1 MEVLMN
7 RKIIGILS
15 VLALSAI
22 SFAQAPAEAQAPAAP
37 AAPEAAAP
45 AAQAAPEAAPAEA
58 APAEQAAPVPE
69 AAPAA
74 EEAPA
79 PVAVRGG
86 ETVAQDPAV
95 AAPAPT
101 ETKTVTKVIYQPVYT
116 SEPTT
121 VRNAEYVPVK
131 TVYVAETS
139 GKDTVTLDEL
149 RGFVPVKTLVG
160 IQGAVGS
167 YVLTSSRDSYYDT
180 FEDYSGLTWRAGAFT
195 IFPLTDYTVGLR
207 LGVLYEQSEASSS
220 DTYGST
226 SFKVKFKQR
235 KIDVPVLFAFKSP
248 RSSFMFEVG
257 TQISFPIKDEFKV
270 SYADES
276 YKIDMIDK
284 EYRKTV
290 DWDLVIGFAVRAN
303 KYVGLDFQ
311 INGGFSDL
319 YECNKSEYDM
329 FNVNSISATS
339 FLLGLSFYL
348 F

>member
-1 MEVLMN
+1 MN

-22 SFAQAPAEAQAPAAP
+22 SFAQAPAEAQAPAAT

-45 AAQAAPEAAPAEA
+45 AAQAAAPAEQAAPEA
-58 APAEQAAPVPE
+58 APAEQAAPE

-86 ETVAQDPAV
+86 ETAAQDPAV

-149 RGFVPVKTLVG
+149 RGFVPVKTLIG

-195 IFPLTDYTVGLR
+195 VFPLTDYTVGLR

-226 SFKVKFKQR
+226 SFKV
-235 KIDVPVLFAFKSP
+235 
-248 RSSFMFEVG
+248 
-257 TQISFPIKDEFKV
+257 
-270 SYADES
+270 
-276 YKIDMIDK
+276 
-284 EYRKTV
+284 
-290 DWDLVIGFAVRAN
+290 
-303 KYVGLDFQ
+303 
-311 INGGFSDL
+311 
-319 YECNKSEYDM
+319 
-329 FNVNSISATS
+329 
-339 FLLGLSFYL
+339 
-348 F
+348 

>member
-1 MEVLMN
+1 MN

-22 SFAQAPAEAQAPAAP
+22 SFAQAPAEAQAPAAT

-45 AAQAAPEAAPAEA
+45 AEQAPANDAAAPAEA
-58 APAEQAAPVPE
+58 APAEAPAAAPE
-69 AAPAA
+69 AAPVA

-86 ETVAQDPAV
+86 ETAAQDPAV

-149 RGFVPVKTLVG
+149 RGFVPVKTLIG

-167 YVLTSSRDSYYDT
+167 YVLTSSRDSYYGT

-207 LGVLYEQSEASSS
+207 LGVLYEQSDASSS

-257 TQISFPIKDEFKV
+257 TQLSFPIKDEFKV

-284 EYRKTV
+284 EYRRTV

-303 KYVGLDFQ
+303 KYIGLDFQ

-319 YECNKSEYDM
+319 YECNKTEYDM